1 MRNLINNINKKDFI
15 FYKNLCITN
24 NRNRNFNKV
33 YKNNLNFNKVYK
45 NNLNFNKVY
54 KNNLNFNNNID
65 ENVSE
70 LHYLEQ
76 IYDCIDH
83 IENINKEPNEKI
95 NK

>member
-24 NRNRNFNKV
+24 NRNR
-33 YKNNLNFNKVYK
+33 NFNKVYK